1 MVLYSKYKDNEKHG
15 ITCFLKMGAP
25 WLIQEWNHGT
35 FDSET
40 LLVRKGADFVAV
52 DDAQQLLQAHTRLS
66 AIEKDVAETETD
78 LKKSLGKWFADEK
91 SRITKEKE
99 KVLTKV
105 ALAQHEARRQRITTE
120 EDAEVAAAHTHLYG
134 KDRVGR
140 VAAVEE
146 GFAAKGLKAANKSVK
161 PSLARRSTN

>member
-1 MVLYSKYKDNEKHG
+1 M
-15 ITCFLKMGAP
+15 
-25 WLIQEWNHGT
+25 
-35 FDSET
+35 
-40 LLVRKGADFVAV
+40 AV
-52 DDAQQLLQAHTRLS
+52 DDAQQLLQSHTRLS

-146 GFAAKGLKAANKSVK
+146 GFAAKGLKAANKVRDAVTGAAK
-161 PSLARRSTN
+161 HQLTQMDRDITEHYTELYEFRPGST